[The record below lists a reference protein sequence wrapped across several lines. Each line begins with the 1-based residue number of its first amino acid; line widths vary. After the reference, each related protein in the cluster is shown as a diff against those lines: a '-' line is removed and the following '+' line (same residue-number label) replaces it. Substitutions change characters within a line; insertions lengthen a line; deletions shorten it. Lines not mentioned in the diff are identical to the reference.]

1 MKDFQYITG
10 SHPQY
15 IESLYTDFTKDP
27 NSVDPEMKKFFEGFD
42 FAVSSGSVAGNT
54 STSLSAANGAS
65 TSLSTSPSVD
75 WMKEIMA
82 YRMILGYRN
91 KGHLLAT
98 TNPIR
103 KRKDRGANIELA
115 FYGFSEAD
123 LDKEFYAGQLIGL
136 GKTSLRNIQQHM
148 VKCYASNVGVEFKYI
163 SDQTKVDFLTNA
175 FEKEFHQPLPLNKRK
190 RILP

>member
-65 TSLSTSPSVD
+65 TSLSTS
-75 WMKEIMA
+75 
-82 YRMILGYRN
+82 RL
-91 KGHLLAT
+91 
-98 TNPIR
+98 
-103 KRKDRGANIELA
+103 
-115 FYGFSEAD
+115 
-123 LDKEFYAGQLIGL
+123 
-136 GKTSLRNIQQHM
+136 
-148 VKCYASNVGVEFKYI
+148 
-163 SDQTKVDFLTNA
+163 
-175 FEKEFHQPLPLNKRK
+175 
-190 RILP
+190 